1 MSTKKQKDEK
11 RYQTLARHTFRTEI
25 EKALEAN
32 INELDAAEVINLF
45 HYTERELKKRVLA
58 SMSFAFGV
66 MKEYDN
72 YNQDEI
78 FVQIIAYCAKPLPAY
93 DYIHQTQSTDQAFA
107 LWVLDILN
115 EIDKVEELYDILPQ
129 EYAYSGAVVC
139 AVDYSE
145 TLIAKL
151 AYVCENKDRETKEI
165 FEKILTLLPTD
176 TLKNAEKYFDDS
188 LHPLI
193 DIYLSVAM
201 ENLSQMDK
209 VVEEIDRFKKNVFPL
224 SLNAMGNLQV
234 DKEEIGGLLNRTDT
248 YYEVEALNGLSAS
261 DFGAVKPELIQKRF
275 KQFARKEMFDFHI
288 EDPYSICAMYHIH
301 QFRKTDRF
309 WIMGPTL
316 SLLDMAALRLPWNGP
331 LSFCEETNEK
341 KETALDLYRL
351 QYRSEDFGTSTD
363 VNRLMNESQIIYYLT
378 QGVIVPR
385 KFKSFEAFRLILESQ
400 GVAKEEINKI
410 INYANAYSMFVD
422 RKDDD
427 LAELEF
433 DKLFDLND
441 EGADDK
447 QIAQENSEIL
457 PSQDE
462 QKVDCLAELVR
473 IKEENERL
481 RGEFHHIEKLLK
493 KEREQF
499 KTQNEQYKR
508 EHAELI
514 DLRNII
520 FKQATGEDNS
530 EENSKLSI
538 EYPYTVKKNVCVFG
552 GHDSWR
558 KVIKPMFTN
567 VRFIH
572 KDVIPNVDLIKNSDI
587 IWIQP
592 NSLAHMYYY
601 TIIDIVR
608 THNIPVRYFSYA
620 SASKCAEQ
628 LVLEDLK

>member
-1 MSTKKQKDEK
+1 MRIKTQKDEK
-11 RYQTLARHTFRTEI
+11 RYHSLAKQLFRTEV
-25 EKALEAN
+25 EKLFE
-32 INELDAAEVINLF
+32 IDEVDATEVIAAF
-45 HYTERELKKRVLA
+45 HYTEREFKKRVLA
-58 SMSFAFGV
+58 SMHFAFEA
-66 MKEYDN
+66 MERYDK
-72 YNQDEI
+72 YEQDEI
-78 FVQIIAYCAKPLPAY
+78 FAQGITYCARPLATY

-107 LWVLDILN
+107 IWVLDALKEN
-115 EIDKVEELYDILPQ
+115 DKVEELYDLLPQ

-145 TLIAKL
+145 SLIAKL
-151 AYVCENKDRETKEI
+151 AYVCENKERETKEI
-165 FEKILTLLPTD
+165 FEKLLALIPTKD
-176 TLKNAEKYFDDS
+176 LENAEKYFDDI
-188 LHPLI
+188 LWRLM
-193 DIYLSVAM
+193 DIYIPVAM
-201 ENLSQMDK
+201 ENLLQMDE
-209 VVEEIDRFKKNVFPL
+209 VMEEIERAKRKAIPF
-224 SLNAMGNLQV
+224 SLNVMESLQV
-234 DKEEIGGLLNRTDT
+234 DKEAIGNLLERTEV
-248 YYEVEALNGLSAS
+248 YYEIEDANGMRAS
-261 DFGAVKPELIQKRF
+261 DFGAVKPELIQKKF
-275 KQFARKEMFDFHI
+275 KQFTRKEMFDFHI
-288 EDPYSICAMYHIH
+288 EDPYSICAIYHIH

-410 INYANAYSMFVD
+410 INYANAYSTFVD

-427 LAELEF
+427 FAELEF
-433 DKLFDLND
+433 DKLLDLND

-462 QKVDCLAELVR
+462 QKVDCLVELEK
-473 IKEENERL
+473 IKEENKRL
-481 RGEFHHIEKLLK
+481 KGEFHHIEKLLK

-520 FKQATGEDNS
+520 FKQATGEENS
-530 EENSKLSI
+530 EECSKLSI

-592 NSLAHMYYY
+592 NSLAHAYYY